1 MNLIETVSTE
11 RRKKQ
16 PGGGS
21 VSAISSLEIGVHCFG
36 NNAHRSRPAPTV
48 CVPSANPRLLSF
60 IDKDNNQIDILGA
73 RMTFEVGMEVGR
85 SVVKAEDTRIAP
97 KARIK
102 RSYALTNYMELP
114 ARLYYEDKLL
124 ATIIN

>member
-1 MNLIETVSTE
+1 
-11 RRKKQ
+11 
-16 PGGGS
+16 
-21 VSAISSLEIGVHCFG
+21 
-36 NNAHRSRPAPTV
+36 
-48 CVPSANPRLLSF
+48 
-60 IDKDNNQIDILGA
+60 
-73 RMTFEVGMEVGR
+73 MTFEVGMEVGR